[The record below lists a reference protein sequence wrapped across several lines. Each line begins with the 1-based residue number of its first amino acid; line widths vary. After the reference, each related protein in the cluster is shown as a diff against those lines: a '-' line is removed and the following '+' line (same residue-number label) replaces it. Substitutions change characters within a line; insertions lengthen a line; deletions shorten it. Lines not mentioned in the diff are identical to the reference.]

1 MNWTWKIGILHG
13 FGEALYQE
21 LAGNIRRITRPII
34 LPNGQMVLAKSLT
47 CMAGKEK
54 DQQFPAQGLV
64 VVGHEVV
71 EDLAADA
78 DRAWNGSVIVPA
90 NNGAARLK
98 LT

>member
-13 FGEALYQE
+13 YGEALYQE

-34 LPNGQMVLAKSLT
+34 IPSGQMVLSKSLT

-54 DQQFPAQGLV
+54 DQQFPAAGLV
-64 VVGHEVV
+64 VIGHDVLD
-71 EDLAADA
+71 DLAADA
-78 DRAWNGSVIVPA
+78 DRAWDGGVIVQS
-90 NNGAARLK
+90 NGVPRLK